1 MTNSNNNQM
10 DMNYHLSCYWII
22 SSHNTC
28 LPYGQIGTRTSTC
41 YYNLVLQ
48 LYEGGC
54 VEIDLVRL
62 TKDNLDIKVSH
73 DTHIFSYV
81 SKGHIKL
88 SSIVKVLLRIMKRK
102 TKYNKITGPVILSI
116 DNKGNI
122 SELEEMFFKIFEPLN
137 EYIYDNKDDDYNKIP
152 LSELTNK
159 IIIKWCTQSDY
170 KNNSKCI
177 VQNSSK
183 IAMRTTPFKFNESI
197 SVNNQVIGKVYSKDE
212 TIKINYLTTFLNT
225 LTNFIRVYPKG
236 LSINVFSSNNYIV
249 DHLFKSGI
257 QLVSLNMQKPDKF
270 WFINRAIFHKD
281 YNEISYAP
289 YILKPKWLLG
299 LEPFPNYY
307 NVDIKC
313 DDIIKIEYVGNNLP
327 QTTNISSFENID
339 ITLPIFY
346 IEYNKDNII
355 YRNAI
360 KLDIEISTYK
370 LKLFNIKDKIMQYK
384 IDSPEHDDG
393 TGINDCKDKDY
404 PLADEF
410 TYITLNVT
418 FEKSNKPL
426 PPDIQEYNKYWDAYN
441 KNNINKNLIEWQQGL
456 IKFIKDKLKLN

>member
-1 MTNSNNNQM
+1 M
-10 DMNYHLSCYWII
+10 DYHLSCYWIN
-22 SSHNTC
+22 SSHNTY

-41 YYNLVLQ
+41 YYNLLLQ

-62 TKDNLDIKVSH
+62 TNDNLDIKVSH
-73 DTHIFSYV
+73 DTQTLSYV

-88 SSIVKVLLRIMKRK
+88 SSIVEVLLRIMKRK
-102 TKYNKITGPVILSI
+102 TKYNKKTGPVILSI
-116 DNKGNI
+116 DNKGNT
-122 SELEEMFFKIFEPLN
+122 SKLEELFFKIFEPLN

-159 IIIKWCTQSDY
+159 IIIKWCTQLDY

-183 IAMRTTPFKFNESI
+183 IAMRSTSFKFNEII
-197 SVNNQVIGKVYSKDE
+197 SADNQVIGKAYSKDE

-225 LTNFIRVYPKG
+225 LTNFIRIFPTG
-236 LSINVFSSNNYIV
+236 LSINLISSNNYKV
-249 DHLFKSGI
+249 YHLFKSGI

-281 YNEISYAP
+281 YDEISYAP
-289 YILKPKWLLG
+289 YILKPNWLLG

-313 DDIIKIEYVGNNLP
+313 DNIIKIEYVGNNLP
-327 QTTNISSFENID
+327 QLTNINSSFKNID

-360 KLDIEISTYK
+360 KLDIETSTYK

-384 IDSPEHDDG
+384 IDSSGHDEG
-393 TGINDCKDKDY
+393 TGIHDCENQEY
-404 PLADEF
+404 PLADKF

-418 FEKSNKPL
+418 FKKSNKPL
-426 PPDIQEYNKYWDAYN
+426 PPDIQEYNKYWDEYY
-441 KNNINKNLIEWQQGL
+441 KNNINNNLIEWQQGL
-456 IKFIKDKLKLN
+456 IKFMKDRLKLN

>member
-1 MTNSNNNQM
+1 MNNSNNNQI
-10 DMNYHLSCYWII
+10 NYHLSCYWIN
-22 SSHNTC
+22 SSHNTY

-41 YYNLVLQ
+41 YYNLLLQ

-73 DTHIFSYV
+73 DTQTFSYI

-88 SSIVKVLLRIMKRK
+88 SSIVKVLLRIMERK
-102 TKYNKITGPVILSI
+102 TKYNKKTGPVILSI
-116 DNKGNI
+116 DNKGKT
-122 SELEEMFFKIFEPLN
+122 SELETMFFKILEPLN
-137 EYIYDNKDDDYNKIP
+137 EYIYDNTNSDYNKKL
-152 LSELTNK
+152 LSELNNK
-159 IIIKWCTQSDY
+159 IIIKWCTKLDTYTNKSR
-170 KNNSKCI
+170 CI
-177 VQNSSK
+177 VENSHK
-183 IAMRTTPFKFNESI
+183 IAMRNTTFKFNEFI
-197 SVNNQVIGKVYSKDE
+197 SDDKNLIGQTYSQDE

-225 LTNFIRVYPKG
+225 LTNFIRIYPKS
-236 LSINVFSSNNYIV
+236 LSLNLIYSNNYKV
-249 DHLFKSGI
+249 DHLFKSGV

-281 YNEISYAP
+281 YNEISYTP

-299 LEPFPNYY
+299 LEKFPNYY

-313 DDIIKIEYVGNNLP
+313 NDIIKIEYVGNNLP
-327 QTTNISSFENID
+327 QITKNSVFENID
-339 ITLPIFY
+339 TTLPIFY
-346 IEYNKDNII
+346 IEYNKNNII

-384 IDSPEHDDG
+384 IDSPEHDIG
-393 TGINDCKDKDY
+393 TGINDCENQEY
-404 PLADEF
+404 PLADNF

-418 FEKSNKPL
+418 FKKSNKPL
-426 PPDIQEYNKYWDAYN
+426 PLDIQEYNMYWEKYN
-441 KNNINKNLIEWQQGL
+441 KNNKNNNLIEWQQGL
-456 IKFIKDKLKLN
+456 IKFMKDRLKLN

>member
-1 MTNSNNNQM
+1 MTNSTNNQI

-73 DTHIFSYV
+73 DTQIFSYV

-88 SSIVKVLLRIMKRK
+88 SSIVEVLLRIMKRK

-122 SELEEMFFKIFEPLN
+122 SELEKLFFKIIEPLN
-137 EYIYDNKDDDYNKIP
+137 EYIYDNKNDYNKIP
-152 LSELTNK
+152 LSKLTNK
-159 IIIKWCTQSDY
+159 IIINWCTQLDY

-177 VQNSSK
+177 VENSSK
-183 IAMRTTPFKFNESI
+183 IAMRSTSFKFNEFI
-197 SVNNQVIGKVYSKDE
+197 SADSQVIGIAYSKDE

-225 LTNFIRVYPKG
+225 LTNFIRTFPKG
-236 LSINVFSSNNYIV
+236 LSINVFSSNNYKV

-281 YNEISYAP
+281 YDEISYAP

-307 NVDIKC
+307 NVDINC

-327 QTTNISSFENID
+327 QTTNISSFKNID
-339 ITLPIFY
+339 MTLPIFY

-370 LKLFNIKDKIMQYK
+370 LKLFNIKDEIMQYK

-393 TGINDCKDKDY
+393 TGINDCENQKY
-404 PLADEF
+404 PLTDEF

-418 FEKSNKPL
+418 FEKSDEPL
-426 PPDIQEYNKYWDAYN
+426 PSDIQEYNKYWEEYNKIN
-441 KNNINKNLIEWQQGL
+441 KNNNLIEWQQGL
-456 IKFIKDKLKLN
+456 IKFMKDKLKLI